1 MRPLIAKPSLERPLE
16 FFVKIGRK
24 IPLKNGGFWAKNWS
38 TPFLLLILHCQRKG
52 KAVVARDRLSRFR
65 DSLIRE
71 IISCIK
77 DPYQLYK
84 IN

>member
-1 MRPLIAKPSLERPLE
+1 MVV
-16 FFVKIGRK
+16 FGRK
-24 IPLKNGGFWAKNWS
+24 IWS
-38 TPFLLLILHCQRKG
+38 TPLFFVTLHCQRKG

>member
-1 MRPLIAKPSLERPLE
+1 MAV
-16 FFVKIGRK
+16 FGRK
-24 IPLKNGGFWAKNWS
+24 FWS
-38 TPFLLLILHCQRKG
+38 TPFLLLILHCQREG

-65 DSLIRE
+65 DSLKTE

-77 DPYQLYK
+77 VPYQLYK

>member
-1 MRPLIAKPSLERPLE
+1 MAVS
-16 FFVKIGRK
+16 GRK
-24 IPLKNGGFWAKNWS
+24 IWS
-38 TPFLLLILHCQRKG
+38 ALLFFVTLHCQREG

-65 DSLIRE
+65 DSLKTE

-84 IN
+84 INYKAKRVLTTINN

>member
-1 MRPLIAKPSLERPLE
+1 MTLVTYPPPPEKKSKKVGELFEDRNTNVVTL
-16 FFVKIGRK
+16 
-24 IPLKNGGFWAKNWS
+24 
-38 TPFLLLILHCQRKG
+38 QRQKREG

-77 DPYQLYK
+77 VPYQLYK
-84 IN
+84 IS

>member
-1 MRPLIAKPSLERPLE
+1 MAV
-16 FFVKIGRK
+16 FGRK
-24 IPLKNGGFWAKNWS
+24 IWS
-38 TPFLLLILHCQRKG
+38 AFLFFVTLHCQREG

-77 DPYQLYK
+77 DPYQLYNGAHPAPFK
-84 IN
+84 RGGEKRKVKN

>member
-1 MRPLIAKPSLERPLE
+1 MAV
-16 FFVKIGRK
+16 FGRK
-24 IPLKNGGFWAKNWS
+24 IWS
-38 TPFLLLILHCQRKG
+38 ASIFLVILHCQREG

-65 DSLIRE
+65 DSLKTE

-77 DPYQLYK
+77 GPYQLYK